1 MSTRTERTQAIETL
15 EKEISQS
22 SGIYLTDINKISV
35 DKITKLRVNFRKK
48 GIRYVVVKNTLAKIA
63 CERSGK
69 KDLIPHLKGAVG
81 VALAQQESMA
91 PAKIIKDFQKENKDL
106 LAVKIAC
113 VDGTF
118 FSGQDA
124 LKLADI
130 PSREVLLAQLLGCLQ
145 APVAN
150 MAGSLNGI
158 LIKLAGTM
166 EGLKN
171 QKESL
176 QSA

>member
-1 MSTRTERTQAIETL
+1 MSTRSERTQAIEEL
-15 EKEISQS
+15 EKQFSQAG
-22 SGIYLTDINKISV
+22 GIYLTDINRISV
-35 DKITKLRVNFRKK
+35 EKMTKLRVNFRKK
-48 GIRYVVVKNTLAKIA
+48 GVRYVVVKNTLAKIA

-69 KDLIPHLKGAVG
+69 KDIIPYLKGTVG
-81 VALAQQESMA
+81 IALAGSDSMV

-113 VDGTF
+113 VDGTVF
-118 FSGQDA
+118 GAQDT

-130 PSREVLLAQLLGCLQ
+130 PPREVLLAQLLGCLE

-150 MAGSLNGI
+150 MAGSLNAL
-158 LIKLAGTM
+158 LIKFAATV

-171 QKESL
+171 KKESE
-176 QSA
+176 SK